1 MSADLGT
8 VIAAVL
14 AGAGEGLAVLR
25 DGGTA
30 LQVTDCRIEVLIDG
44 PEPSAQLRLT
54 LGEPEP
60 SEP

>member
-1 MSADLGT
+1 MSAELGA

-25 DGGTA
+25 DGGAA
-30 LQVTDCRIEVLIDG
+30 LRVTDCQIEVVIDG
-44 PEPSAQLRLT
+44 PEPCAQLRLT

-60 SEP
+60 SEA